1 VAATFRLRAL
11 LVLTLAAFVP
21 ACEAYEPPPLPV
33 LPTNPSAATAPSRLV
48 LNAESRAD
56 ERLDVLATVL
66 SADGNGVPNVP
77 VAFTI
82 GAGSLDP
89 PTATTDQTGT
99 ARTIALSTSMT
110 TISATISGGIVSY
123 VNVLRS
129 PQF

>member
-1 VAATFRLRAL
+1 VASSRSRAMI
-11 LVLTLAAFVP
+11 VLTLAVLVP

-33 LPTNPSAATAPSRLV
+33 MPTNPGAATLPTRIMLTAG
-48 LNAESRAD
+48 SRAD

-66 SADGNGVPNVP
+66 SADGHGVPDVA

-82 GAGSLDP
+82 GAGSLNP
-89 PTATTDQTGT
+89 STATTDQTGT

-110 TISATISGGIVSY
+110 TISATIGGGIISY
-123 VNVLRS
+123 VNVLES

>member
-1 VAATFRLRAL
+1 MRATFRLRAL
-11 LVLTLAAFVP
+11 LVLTLAGLVP

-33 LPTNPSAATAPSRLV
+33 LPTNPTAATVPNRIV

-77 VAFTI
+77 VAFAI

-99 ARTIALSTSMT
+99 ARTIALSMSMT